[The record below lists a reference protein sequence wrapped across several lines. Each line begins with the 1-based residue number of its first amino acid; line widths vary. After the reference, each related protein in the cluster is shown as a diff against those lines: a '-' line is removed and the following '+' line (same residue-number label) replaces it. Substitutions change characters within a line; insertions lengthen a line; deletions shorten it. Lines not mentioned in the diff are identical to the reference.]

1 MLLKR
6 PMQFVKKESWPM
18 SDISV
23 LMTSVG
29 AYLPEK
35 ILTNEDLSAFV
46 DTDDEWIR
54 QRTGI
59 TQRHIV
65 ADGELTSDMAREAAL
80 QALQGVGLDG
90 ADIDLIIVATT
101 TPDDTFPST
110 ATKLQHQL
118 GAVERRCF

>member
-1 MLLKR
+1 M
-6 PMQFVKKESWPM
+6 P
-18 SDISV
+18 DASV
-23 LMTSVG
+23 LMISVG

-65 ADGELTSDMAREAAL
+65 ADGMTCPPHMPF
-80 QALQGVGLDG
+80 GLP
-90 ADIDLIIVATT
+90 
-101 TPDDTFPST
+101 PDH
-110 ATKLQHQL
+110 KVVQL
-118 GAVERRCF
+118 GS

>member
-1 MLLKR
+1 M
-6 PMQFVKKESWPM
+6 P
-18 SDISV
+18 DASV
-23 LMTSVG
+23 LMISVG

-35 ILTNEDLSAFV
+35 ILTNKDLSAFV

-80 QALQGVGLDG
+80 QLS
-90 ADIDLIIVATT
+90 LIHI
-101 TPDDTFPST
+101 
-110 ATKLQHQL
+110 
-118 GAVERRCF
+118 

>member
-1 MLLKR
+1 
-6 PMQFVKKESWPM
+6 M

-65 ADGELTSDMAREAAL
+65 ADGELTSDLAREAAL
-80 QALQGVGLDG
+80 QALQRVGLDG

-110 ATKLQHQL
+110 ATKLQPHNAQKPM
-118 GAVERRCF
+118 